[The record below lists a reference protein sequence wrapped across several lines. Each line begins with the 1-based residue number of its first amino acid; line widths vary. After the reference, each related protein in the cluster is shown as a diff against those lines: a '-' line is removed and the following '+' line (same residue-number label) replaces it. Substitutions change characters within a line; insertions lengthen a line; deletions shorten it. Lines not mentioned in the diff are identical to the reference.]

1 MGTSFDV
8 CVSKQFM
15 LAFDISLRVIL
26 LSVNVFHCHCLNC
39 GIEVWIV
46 RNFCQRCSYLSD

>member
-39 GIEVWIV
+39 GIEVG
-46 RNFCQRCSYLSD
+46 L